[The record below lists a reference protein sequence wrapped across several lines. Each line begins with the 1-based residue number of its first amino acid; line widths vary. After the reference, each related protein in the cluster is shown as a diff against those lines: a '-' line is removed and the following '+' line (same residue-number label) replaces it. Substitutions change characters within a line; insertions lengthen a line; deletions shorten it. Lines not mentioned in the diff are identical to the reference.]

1 MLQILIVGAIIG
13 LSYSS
18 FYQSFGLSLISY
30 FFLLVFTFAYHLSQ
44 DSPTSNFF
52 LRVILIFIIS
62 TGLSILFNYTSNNL
76 QFLTF
81 IAQVL
86 NISGFFLILLV
97 LIKEVNL
104 QLVFIRYTLLTIGIF
119 FINALLIYKIV
130 DLINQY
136 QLGSSHMV
144 YSFIFTIVKT
154 LLLSL
159 GLIGYFMSTRKTKRI
174 VFLGLSFAVF
184 LAGDLIDTINYLF
197 FMGNLVS
204 AWVLVESLSLA
215 AGIFFFY
222 KFCVSPNDEIIMENN

>member
-1 MLQILIVGAIIG
+1 MLQILIVCAIIG
-13 LSYSS
+13 LGYSS

-30 FFLLVFTFAYHLSQ
+30 FFLLVFSFAYHLSQ
-44 DSPTSNFF
+44 DSPTSKFF

-62 TGLSILFNYTSNNL
+62 TGISIFFNYNSNNIQL
-76 QFLTF
+76 LTF
-81 IAQVL
+81 IAQLL
-86 NISGFFLILLV
+86 NILAFSLILLEI
-97 LIKEVNL
+97 IKEVNL
-104 QLVFIRYTLLTIGIF
+104 QLVFNRYTLLTIGII
-119 FINALLIYKIV
+119 FINGLLIYKIV
-130 DLINQY
+130 ALINEY

-204 AWVLVESLSLA
+204 VWVLVEGLSLV
-215 AGIFFFY
+215 AGTFFFY
-222 KFCVSPNDEIIMENN
+222 KFCISPNDEIIMENN